1 MPDQI
6 EQLLEDAAEYAYNAA
21 ENGENLEEVK
31 KNIKIKEA
39 SEA

>member
-1 MPDQI
+1 MADQI

-21 ENGENLEEVK
+21 QNGENLEQVK
-31 KNIKIKEA
+31 NNIKLKEA